1 MVRRAI
7 SSTRVHYYYYCYY
20 YYYYYDCY
28 YCYYYD
34 DDFTMSSTRVRAF
47 HPPASSMHALR
58 QTPPVPLKLKKLPV
72 LKRAYCSH
80 LMCALRQISWYL
92 R

>member
-1 MVRRAI
+1 M
-7 SSTRVHYYYYCYY
+7 HYYYCCYCCY
-20 YYYYYDCY
+20 CY
-28 YCYYYD
+28 YCYYCYY
-34 DDFTMSSTRVRAF
+34 DFTMSSTRVRAF
-47 HPPASSMHALR
+47 HPPASSMQALR